1 MVTAG
6 RPKSPATLNLTL
18 PIGDPMTEDFTKM
31 FAGWMEQGQ
40 KMAQAFAPAMENVEV
55 KAFEKLFPA
64 MPKELL
70 EMWFG
75 KTFNPEGLDARTR
88 FLVTIAAQTV
98 LGPLG
103 EPQLRATIKNGL
115 AAGATKREIAE
126 VIWQMSMFG
135 GVPAMQ
141 KALEIAQGVFQ
152 ETEEK
157 DA

>member
-1 MVTAG
+1 M
-6 RPKSPATLNLTL
+6 NEQ
-18 PIGDPMTEDFTKM
+18 MTKL
-31 FAGWMEQGQ
+31 FAQMMEQGQ
-40 KMAQAFAPAMENVEV
+40 KMAAAFTPALEGVDV

-64 MPKELL
+64 MPKEML
-70 EMWFG
+70 ELWFG

-88 FLVTIAAQTV
+88 FLVTIAALTV

-103 EPQLRATIKNGL
+103 EPQMRVTVKNAL

-135 GVPAMQ
+135 GPPAMQ
-141 KALEIAQGVFQ
+141 KALETAQAVFA

-157 DA
+157 AP

>member
-1 MVTAG
+1 M
-6 RPKSPATLNLTL
+6 N
-18 PIGDPMTEDFTKM
+18 EDMAKI
-31 FAGWMEQGQ
+31 FAQMMEQGQ
-40 KMAQAFAPAMENVEV
+40 KMAAAFTPALEGVDV

-64 MPKELL
+64 MPKEML
-70 EMWFG
+70 ELWFG

-88 FLVTIAAQTV
+88 FLVTIAALTV

-103 EPQLRATIKNGL
+103 EPQMRATVKNAL
-115 AAGATKREIAE
+115 AAGATKREVAE

-141 KALEIAQGVFQ
+141 KALEIAQAVFA

-157 DA
+157 AR